1 MGYEVTLDVEDLD
14 VEVETSPAYEVTVE
28 AWETEWDD
36 DA

>member
-1 MGYEVTLDVEDLD
+1 MILDVDAVA
-14 VEVETSPAYEVTVE
+14 VEVEPSPAYEVTVE